1 MTCHSLF
8 ESGKAMAYR
17 TTPKMVERKQAR
29 RQRLLN
35 VALRLFGRKG
45 FHATTVPKIVAAAH
59 SSIGGFYSY
68 FKNKEDI
75 YAAVLEA
82 IGESIAQAL
91 NRAIAAAG
99 PGVLRQ
105 MRAAVKA
112 LVQFLADH
120 PEEARILIIESS
132 GLGQRLETVRRNLV
146 RSHTRSVEHA
156 LAAIR
161 AELPSMD
168 TAVLDTAVV
177 ASCWVGAV
185 YEAVFHWLEQP
196 AHQRL
201 PADQLAQA
209 IARFNLRAV
218 GAPEEILQE

>member
-59 SSIGGFYSY
+59 SSIGSFYSY